1 MPLTELI
8 LQQELLDELKSSGLN
23 KLRETIEGCP
33 TKFMS
38 PLLNC
43 KINEFQRLKESEKLS
58 NK

>member
-1 MPLTELI
+1 MSLTVLI
-8 LQQELLDELKSSGLN
+8 LQQELLDELKTSGLN
-23 KLRETIEGCP
+23 KLREIIEGCP
-33 TKFMS
+33 AEFMS